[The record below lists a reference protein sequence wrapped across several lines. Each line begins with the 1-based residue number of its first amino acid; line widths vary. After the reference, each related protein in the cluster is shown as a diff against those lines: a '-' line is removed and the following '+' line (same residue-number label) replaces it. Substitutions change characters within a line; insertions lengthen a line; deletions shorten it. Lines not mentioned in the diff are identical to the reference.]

1 MIHKKKRFVF
11 KLQTLDNE
19 DRTYQNET
27 TWTWRKLSKLYI
39 KRNALNH
46 RFRISA
52 TQCYPKMFKLLRGN
66 CIRTSLL
73 FFHKWYSSPSKMGRL
88 IKLWHGRSWVIIFK
102 KTTHIY
108 EIAMSVTFHH
118 WIYWCWHLTT
128 TICIYICILFCLV
141 CFLGLAMIHIQD
153 KIRFWNKS
161 FTYSPFLCQKF
172 YIWCFG
178 V

>member
-66 CIRTSLL
+66 CIRSSLL
-73 FFHKWYSSPSKMGRL
+73 FFHKWYRNPSKMGRL
-88 IKLWHGRSWVIIFK
+88 IKLSHGRSWVIIFK
-102 KTTHIY
+102 DN
-108 EIAMSVTFHH
+108 S
-118 WIYWCWHLTT
+118 HLWNCHECD
-128 TICIYICILFCLV
+128 ISSLDLLVLASHNNYMYLHMHFILSYVLFRISNDSYT
-141 CFLGLAMIHIQD
+141 GQD
-153 KIRFWNKS
+153 KILK
-161 FTYSPFLCQKF
+161 
-172 YIWCFG
+172 
-178 V
+178 